1 MLFVE
6 EPVNADT
13 PRSLVALRRAFSGVK
28 IAAGE
33 RLMTRWGARE
43 WFEVGAVD
51 VLQADV
57 SHCGGIGEL
66 MRIATVAE
74 VYGVQVAPHN
84 PYGPVALAAN
94 LHACAAMPNFLILE
108 HCRHR
113 PWFDE
118 VQKYGPRVESGCVHL
133 TNEPGLGIGLNWD
146 YVDRHPYQRI
156 DPRYLVDRDGGMPCV

>member
-6 EPVNADT
+6 EPVNMDT
-13 PRSLVALRRAFSGVK
+13 PRGLVALRRAFPGVR

-33 RLMTRWGARE
+33 RQMTRWGFRE
-43 WFEVGAVD
+43 WLEEGAVD
-51 VLQADV
+51 VIQADI

-66 MRIATVAE
+66 TRIAACAE
-74 VYGVQVAPHN
+74 VYNVLMAPHN

-94 LHACAAMPNFLILE
+94 LHACATMQNFLILE

-118 VQKYGPRVESGCVHL
+118 VQQYGPLVQGGCVL
-133 TNEPGLGIGLNWD
+133 LNDRPGLGVELDWE
-146 YVDRHPYQRI
+146 YVRKHPYRPLRLRMFE
-156 DPRYLVDRDGGMPCV
+156 DPYGAMPVV